1 MQKIA
6 YTRTTDNREQDVYVP
21 KETAN
26 FVFVRVDRVKRPLE
40 PPYDGPFKVLDKKD
54 KFFTL
59 LINGKPSTVSI
70 DRLKVAYIEPDK
82 QYPTQAN
89 ITPENTSHRDPSPV
103 KSPSTTRCGRVV
115 RSLVPFG
122 IVATNS

>member
-40 PPYDGPFKVLDKKD
+40 SPYDGPFKVLDKKD

-59 LINGKPSTVSI
+59 LINDKPSTVSI
-70 DRLKVAYIEPDK
+70 NRVKVPITSVLRKRTSLQRILHIEILH
-82 QYPTQAN
+82 Q
-89 ITPENTSHRDPSPV
+89 
-103 KSPSTTRCGRVV
+103 
-115 RSLVPFG
+115 
-122 IVATNS
+122 